1 MLGAR
6 VGMSRPDNHPI
17 GRLLSL
23 VHLFTCTVPAR
34 LQISGLV
41 LMIGASLTEGISISL
56 LGPLLALVGDHP
68 VGAGVARDVTEHV
81 LHAFGLNLTLPI
93 ILAVFVVV
101 VLCRAIFVRQRD
113 ITLFR
118 LQSGFTDALRQRL
131 YRAIEEAKWAFIAKE
146 RLSHLTRALTADV
159 GSVTQGIVVLLQIPT
174 LAMVAAV
181 QFAIAI
187 RISPLLTFAVLACGG
202 LAAIVMRWWG
212 GDAYLIGQRI
222 AVSRKATFNEISDFL
237 ASLKLAKSH
246 NAEERHRLAFEEAV
260 AHQRDNMLATNR
272 RLADTRIFISVASA
286 LVLCGFVYAGSAF
299 SHLSTPDLLIMIVVF
314 ARLTPGLMQIQ
325 QSADTLWQVL
335 PTFDDLYRLLTRC
348 EAAKEPLVGGGTE
361 RLPLR
366 GKISLSAVSFRY
378 DKEHGPNVLEDL
390 DLEIEAG
397 LVVAIVGASGA
408 GKSTLA
414 DLLMGLQVAD
424 AGELAVDGQALTGAR
439 LAAWRRSI
447 AYIPQE
453 NFLFNQSIR
462 ANLQWGAPDASD
474 ADLLHALALA
484 GADSV
489 VAAMPDGLDTL
500 VGERG
505 GRLSGGERQRL
516 ILARALLREP
526 TLLILDEATS
536 ALDHESERAVWATI
550 DRLRGNTTVIVIAHR
565 LSTLR
570 NADRIA
576 VLDGGKIV
584 EFGTW
589 RALANDSDGRFALL
603 LRAGSVM

>member
-1 MLGAR
+1 
-6 VGMSRPDNHPI
+6 MSRPDNHPI

-81 LHAFGLNLTLPI
+81 LHAVGLNLTLPI

-202 LAAIVMRWWG
+202 LAATVMRWWG
-212 GDAYLIGQRI
+212 GDAYLIGQRV

-378 DKEHGPNVLEDL
+378 DKERGPNVLEGL

-397 LVVAIVGASGA
+397 LVVAIVGASGV

-589 RALANDSDGRFALL
+589 SALANDRDGRFALL